1 MINKKTSKIL
11 GSILGVMVFMTS
23 LGVGQVKALA
33 DDKVSEASVTCE
45 NTSYDKEE
53 DYSVKINKSVEQNGI
68 KITLD
73 SATGTKHNLN
83 VVIKVESD
91 KPFDKEKLDNFI
103 SEVSFANS
111 YNNSDSKWFDHLDDK
126 TFLLH
131 LEEKN
136 RDDEFA
142 EKGNL
147 RVDIA
152 FPKYKVNA
160 GIESYVD
167 FSESY
172 KKITQE
178 KLAINIPEFNLNL
191 GELESDVMETTI
203 KYNGYSDVNNSG
215 EGSVNSFMILKNGNK
230 MYRANSI
237 GCCYSNDEFEGEYI
251 AQSATYDKLN
261 DINSLS
267 IIPIKGF
274 MTYEEVFNMYTKD
287 KENSFSDTD
296 KEILNNVKYKKLFK
310 FSDGTKGEIYNIE
323 RKDNTVKVYC
333 KGNSEKQSL
342 LMASNMYMNYELD
355 KEEVFYESYKYTSFY
370 KDPNHELG
378 YVVEFNNIKDNKLM
392 EIHLDCTTSK
402 IDKYE
407 IGKEVELSK

>member
-1 MINKKTSKIL
+1 MINKKLSRIL
-11 GSILGVMVFMTS
+11 GLVLGAVLFMTS
-23 LGVGQVKALA
+23 LGVGQTEIFA
-33 DDKVSEASVTCE
+33 DDNINTAEKNLE
-45 NTSYDKEE
+45 NRVCDIYK
-53 DYSVKINKSVEQNGI
+53 DYSIEINKSVEQNGI

-152 FPKYKVNA
+152 FPKYKVNV

-191 GELESDVMETTI
+191 GELESDVMKTTI
-203 KYNGYSDVNNSG
+203 KYNGYSDVNNSS

-370 KDPNHELG
+370 KDPNDEFG
-378 YVVEFNNIKDNKLM
+378 YIIEFNNVPKDKTMDVNFDFN
-392 EIHLDCTTSK
+392 ISK

-407 IGKEVELSK
+407 IGNEVELSK

>member
-1 MINKKTSKIL
+1 MLNKKLSRIL
-11 GSILGVMVFMTS
+11 GLVLGAVLFMTS
-23 LGVGQVKALA
+23 LGVGQTEIFA
-33 DDKVSEASVTCE
+33 DYNINTAEKNLENKVCDI
-45 NTSYDKEE
+45 YK
-53 DYSVKINKSVEQNGI
+53 DYSIKINKSVDQNGI

-83 VVIKVESD
+83 VVMKVESD
-91 KPFDKEKLDNFI
+91 KPFDKEKLDDFI

-152 FPKYKVNA
+152 FPKYKVNV

-237 GCCYSNDEFEGEYI
+237 RCCYSNDEFQGEYI

-261 DINSLS
+261 DISSLS

-287 KENSFSDTD
+287 KEKSFSDTY

-342 LMASNMYMNYELD
+342 LMASNMYMNYEPD
-355 KEEVFYESYKYTSFY
+355 KEEIFYESYKYTSFY
-370 KDPNHELG
+370 KDPNDELG

-392 EIHLDCTTSK
+392 EIHLDCTISK
-402 IDKYE
+402 IDKYK
-407 IGKEVELSK
+407 IGKEIELSK

>member
-1 MINKKTSKIL
+1 MINKKLSRIL
-11 GSILGVMVFMTS
+11 GLVLGAVLFMTS

-33 DDKVSEASVTCE
+33 DDKVSETSVTCE

-53 DYSVKINKSVEQNGI
+53 DYSVKINKSVEQNGL

-152 FPKYKVNA
+152 FPKYKVNV

-191 GELESDVMETTI
+191 GELESDVMGTTI

-274 MTYEEVFNMYTKD
+274 MTYEEVFKMYTKD

-310 FSDGTKGEIYNIE
+310 FSDGTKGEIYIIE

-370 KDPNHELG
+370 KDPNDEFG
-378 YVVEFNNIKDNKLM
+378 YIVEFNNVPKDKTMDVNFDFN
-392 EIHLDCTTSK
+392 ISK

-407 IGKEVELSK
+407 IGNEVELSK